1 MEFLFR
7 KILVI
12 LSFFFKNNLN
22 KYYRLD
28 FKVKNEIIKIL
39 NNNIL
44 IKKNLTKTHK
54 NFNFT

>member
-1 MEFLFR
+1 MEFLLR

-28 FKVKNEIIKIL
+28 FKVKNQIIKIL

-44 IKKNLTKTHK
+44 TKKNLTKTHK
-54 NFNFT
+54 NFNI